1 MLYHCRINCQLVFM
15 KSFQTLDDIKS
26 FWASE
31 TPDAPALLAKG
42 RQPLTYLGLSEI
54 VDEFRNFLSQIGLSR
69 NDRIA
74 VVHSGGAD
82 MSAAMTALAC
92 STTVAPLNPALTTGE
107 FYLHFR
113 AKKISALAI
122 EKGLDSPAR
131 IAAEKLNIPT
141 LEIEKQNPEITGSIC
156 LTGETATNA
165 AIAPQ
170 AAEKDDL
177 LVIFSTSGTTSY
189 GKSVPL
195 SHHNMMPRLAN
206 MAKMLGLTCEDRMLN
221 IMPLFHT
228 GGFSAGML
236 ISLYSGASF
245 FPIRNND
252 VDLLFHSLV
261 EARPTI
267 ISGGYTIFHSI
278 ERKAPDYRE
287 TIDSIKPSLR
297 MLRTGTGHLDEKVSQ
312 NLKTIFETPVVEAY
326 GSAETSFMSCTNLP
340 PLPNKPGSVG
350 QPDRTRISVIDE
362 HEAPVQPGEKGEI
375 VVTRATSFDGYE
387 NNPNANREAFTKN
400 WYHTGD
406 EGYLDE
412 DGFLFV
418 TGRLKEMINR
428 GGIKIIPTEIDQAA
442 LEHEAVR
449 EAVAYPLPHKTLGD
463 DLALAIVLEAG
474 KSASASEIKAFLKKT
489 LVPNKIPSH
498 IVFVEEIPKSATG
511 KPQRRMLHHQL
522 DSAISDSFNVQ
533 NDVHRVSTLS
543 EKKLTNIWQQVLEKE
558 DIGPNENFFALGGD
572 SLQAV
577 DLFIRIEKELD
588 RSLPRDI
595 LFEAGTIRELAQLID
610 EEQTASCIVPIQP
623 NGSRPPLFFVHPI
636 GGEVLGY
643 RELARHLEADQPFYG
658 IQQFHSG
665 DDFARY
671 ASIEDMADF
680 YLGEIRELQPTGPY
694 FLGGHSFGGLVA
706 YRIAQKLSALGEEI
720 AFLGL
725 LDSYLPNSK
734 RYITPQ
740 EWLIRHF
747 RIWLRLPMREK
758 PDYMLQRIKNINKAV
773 TSAIRLKLLSSTKGK
788 KTQKKRPLS
797 NIDINSLNAR
807 NYHPTPYNGNATLF
821 RTELP
826 ISIHPDI
833 HKEWNRL
840 VNGNLEI
847 CEISGG
853 HVEIMKEP
861 NVREL
866 ASKLSAYLEKA
877 QVEKR
882 LHNRVG

>member
-1 MLYHCRINCQLVFM
+1 M
-15 KSFQTLDDIKS
+15 KSFQTLDDIVS
-26 FWASE
+26 FWAGE
-31 TPDAPALLAKG
+31 TPDAPALLSKG
-42 RQPLTYLGLSEI
+42 QRPLTYLGLSEI
-54 VDEFRNFLSQIGLSR
+54 VSDFRDFLSHIGISR

-74 VVHSGGAD
+74 IVHSGGAD
-82 MSAAMTALAC
+82 MSTAMTALAC
-92 STTVAPLNPALTTGE
+92 SATVVPLNPALTMDE
-107 FYLHFR
+107 FFLHLR
-113 AKKISALAI
+113 DKNIDALAI
-122 EKGLDSPAR
+122 ETGLPSSAR
-131 IAAEKLNIPT
+131 KAAEMLNIPI
-141 LEIEKQNPEITGSIC
+141 LEINSKNPGTAGSIC
-156 LTGETATNA
+156 LSGETIAKET
-165 AIAPQ
+165 IAPM
-170 AAEKDDL
+170 AAETDDL
-177 LVIFSTSGTTSY
+177 LVVFSTSGTTSH
-189 GKSVPL
+189 GKTIPL
-195 SHHNMMPRLAN
+195 SHHTMMPRLAN
-206 MAKMLGLTCEDRMLN
+206 MVKMLGMSRQDQMLN

-236 ISLYSGASF
+236 TSLYSGASF
-245 FPIRNND
+245 FPIKNND
-252 VDLLFHSLV
+252 VDLLFRSLA
-261 EARPTI
+261 EAQPTI
-267 ISGGYTIFHSI
+267 ISGGYTVFHSI
-278 ERKAPDYRE
+278 ERKAADYRE
-287 TIDSIKPSLR
+287 IIDSVKPSLR

-312 NLKTIFETPVVEAY
+312 SLTSIFETPVVEAY

-340 PLPNKPGSVG
+340 PLANKPGSVG
-350 QPDRTRISVIDE
+350 QPDRTRISIVDE
-362 HEAPVQPGEKGEI
+362 NETPVQPGEKGEI
-375 VVTRATSFDGYE
+375 VVTRTTVFNGYE
-387 NNPNANREAFTKN
+387 NNPTADSEAFSQD

-442 LEHEAVR
+442 LMHEAVR

-474 KSASASEIKAFLKKT
+474 KSASANEIKAFLKKA
-489 LVPNKIPSH
+489 LISNKIPSH
-498 IVFVEEIPKSATG
+498 ILFVKEIPKSATG
-511 KPQRRMLHHQL
+511 KPQRRKLHHQL
-522 DSAISDSFNVQ
+522 ELKIADSFNSQ
-533 NDVHRVSTLS
+533 DEMSGAGTAS
-543 EKKLTNIWQQVLEKE
+543 EEKLKNIWQDVLEKE
-558 DIGPNENFFALGGD
+558 DIGLNDNFFALGGD

-577 DLFIRIEKELD
+577 DLFMRIEKELD

-610 EEQTASCIVPIQP
+610 EEQTASCIVAIQP

-643 RELARHLEADQPFYG
+643 RELARHLKADQPFYG

-740 EWLIRHF
+740 EWLVRHF
-747 RIWLRLPMREK
+747 RIWLRLPAREK
-758 PDYMLQRIKNINKAV
+758 PDYMLQRIKNINKAITRAV
-773 TSAIRLKLLSSTKGK
+773 RLKFLSATKG
-788 KTQKKRPLS
+788 QKKQKNRSLS
-797 NIDINSLNAR
+797 NIDINALNAR

-833 HKEWNRL
+833 HKEWYRL

-866 ASKLSAYLEKA
+866 ASKLTAYLEKA
-877 QVEKR
+877 QVEKP
-882 LHNRVG
+882 LHSRVG